1 MPYSLGPLAGR
12 DFSAVV
18 FDMDGTLID
27 STPAV
32 ERSWVRW
39 AEEEQVPRERLGG
52 MHGVPARGIV
62 ERLLPPHRWDAAEA
76 RIHAIEL
83 DDTDGI
89 EPLPGATHAI
99 DALADGGGGLRVAIA
114 TSCTRPLAEARLA
127 ATGLPRPEV
136 VVTVDDVASGKPAPD
151 PFLEAA
157 RRLGADPAACLVVE
171 DAPSGL
177 RAARAAGCATLA
189 VATTTPRDVLLSG
202 GDADAV
208 VGTLADVRFVLR
220 DSGAVVELAG
230 VTGR

>member
-1 MPYSLGPLAGR
+1 MPHSLGPLAGR
-12 DFSAVV
+12 DFAAVV

-39 AEEEQVPRERLGG
+39 AEEEQVPRERLEG

-62 ERLLPPHRWDAAEA
+62 EQLLPPHRWETAEA

-83 DDTDGI
+83 GDTDGI
-89 EPLPGATHAI
+89 EPLPGAARAI
-99 DALADGGGGLRVAIA
+99 DVLADGGAGVRVAIA

-127 ATGLPRPEV
+127 ATGLRRPEV
-136 VVTVDDVASGKPAPD
+136 VVTVDDVARGKPAPD

-157 RRLGADPAACLVVE
+157 RRLGTDPVGCLVVE

-177 RAARAAGCATLA
+177 RAARSAGCATLA
-189 VATTTPRDVLLSG
+189 VTTTTPRHVLLSH

-208 VGTLADVRFVLR
+208 VDTLADVRFVVG
-220 DSGAVVELAG
+220 DSGAVVELVG